1 MQHEA
6 IDGIVVRVKDYN
18 GKDRYLSV
26 LTAEQGRITLLSKG
40 SKSMSSGQAAVSQLY
55 TYGNFEYYRRGDFK
69 ILKGGTSI
77 HAFYALS
84 ADIDRLDL
92 AAYFC
97 ELTVEVTD
105 EGEPAEEMLRLL
117 LNSLYAV
124 SRDVRPQ
131 EIIKGAFEFRVA
143 TMSGYAPDLSG
154 CCYCGCDMAEQ
165 MYLDVMNGAVF
176 CADCL
181 HKRSKPKMPI
191 DAVYDEIRE
200 AELLCPITPAIL
212 AAMRYVACAPIERI
226 FSFDLKDQDDLIA
239 FSKTTESY
247 LLSHLGRGFD
257 SLDFYH
263 SMRAGKLLPVKK
275 QH

>member
-6 IDGIVVRVKDYN
+6 IDGIVVRVRDYN

-26 LTAEQGRITLLSKG
+26 LTAEKGRISLLSKG
-40 SKSMSSGQAAVSQLY
+40 SKSLSSGQAAVSQLY

-69 ILKGGTSI
+69 ILKGGTPI
-77 HAFYALS
+77 HSFYALS

-105 EGEPAEEMLRLL
+105 EGEPAEEMMRLL

-124 SRDVRPQ
+124 SRDLRPQ
-131 EIIKGAFEFRVA
+131 EIVKGAFELRVA
-143 TMSGYAPDLSG
+143 TLSGYAPDLSG
-154 CCYCGCDMAEQ
+154 CSCCGTDTAEQ
-165 MYLDVMNGAVF
+165 LYLDVMNGAIL

-181 HKRSKPKMPI
+181 HKRSKPKPSLG
-191 DAVYDEIRE
+191 DAYDEIRE
-200 AELLCPITPAIL
+200 AELLCPLTPAVL
-212 AAMRYVACAPIERI
+212 AAMRYAAYAPVERI
-226 FSFDLKDQDDLIA
+226 FSFDLKDQDDLLA
-239 FSKTTESY
+239 FSKTAESY

-257 SLDFYH
+257 SLNFYH
-263 SMRAGKLLPVKK
+263 SMRAGKLLFSDK
-275 QH
+275 QN